1 MIDGSDNSR
10 ACTLRCGGRGFRRG
24 ECISGGAGAGKV
36 QVACVYSA
44 GVRLLVLWS
53 GGDGVGVGK
62 GEG

>member
-10 ACTLRCGGRGFRRG
+10 ACAVRCAGRGCRRG

-44 GVRLLVLWS
+44 GVRLLVCGPAGMGW
-53 GGDGVGVGK
+53 GGK